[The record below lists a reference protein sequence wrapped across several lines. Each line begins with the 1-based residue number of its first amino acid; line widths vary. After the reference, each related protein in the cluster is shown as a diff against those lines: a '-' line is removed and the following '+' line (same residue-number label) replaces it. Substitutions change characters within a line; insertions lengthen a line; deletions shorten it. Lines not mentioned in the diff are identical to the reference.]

1 VVEQAR
7 SGSQPRRRPD
17 PVALPGIEPLTTIRL
32 SDDLAGRIRSLI
44 ISESIA
50 EGARLPAE
58 RELAERFGASR
69 PTVSQALRM
78 LSLMGLVEIR
88 RGSGAYVLR
97 RPESMVTASVNLML
111 DLDERS
117 VGHLMQLRLW
127 LETVGVQEAASR
139 TPTLTDDEMAAIE
152 SALRRLEDADQ
163 SPSER
168 IAADT
173 VFHATVVGTAAN
185 PYLSTIYESVHTA
198 VLSFELKQWV
208 QSEMV
213 PEWLRGPIS
222 EKQLALHEA
231 IASAVLEKDAEAAR
245 QAVDAH
251 HEVMAEHL
259 EAAIAQAARVDN

>member
-1 VVEQAR
+1 VVERTGTNGQT
-7 SGSQPRRRPD
+7 RRRPD
-17 PVALPGIEPLTTIRL
+17 PVALPGIEPLTTVRL
-32 SDDLAGRIRSLI
+32 SDDLAGRIRNLI
-44 ISESIA
+44 ISEGIA

-69 PTVSQALRM
+69 PTVSQALRT

-111 DLDERS
+111 DLDEQS

-139 TPTLTDDEMAAIE
+139 KPALTVSEAEAIE
-152 SALRRLEDADQ
+152 HALRHLDNADQ

-173 VFHATVVGTAAN
+173 VFHATVVGAASN
-185 PYLSTIYESVHTA
+185 PYLSTMYESVHNA
-198 VLSFELKQWV
+198 VLSFELRQWV

-213 PEWLRGPIS
+213 PGWLHGPIS
-222 EKQLALHEA
+222 KKQLALHEA
-231 IASAVLEKDAEAAR
+231 IASAVLQRDPQAAR
-245 QAVDAH
+245 KAVDAH
-251 HEVMAEHL
+251 HRVMIEHL
-259 EAAIAQAARVDN
+259 DAALAQAARSV